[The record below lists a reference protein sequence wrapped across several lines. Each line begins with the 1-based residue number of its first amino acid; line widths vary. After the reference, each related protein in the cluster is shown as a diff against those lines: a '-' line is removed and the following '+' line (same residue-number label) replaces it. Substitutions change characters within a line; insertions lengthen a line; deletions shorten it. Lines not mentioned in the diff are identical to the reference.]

1 MTTVMMMMMMTVGC
15 EIGEVELYQTQSVSL
30 IVPAVYIH
38 GIVLTDHP
46 VVFGAHLLTSLVGKS
61 SHGLPQRVEQ
71 LLVSP

>member
-1 MTTVMMMMMMTVGC
+1 MTVMMMMIVGC
-15 EIGEVELYQTQSVSL
+15 EIGEVELHLTQSVSL
-30 IVPAVYIH
+30 IVPAVYH
-38 GIVLTDHP
+38 GTVLTDHP